1 MKLKPCP
8 FCRREARVHLVD
20 VTGCYD
26 RTIRYNYQPGCETD
40 GCPGE
45 YGGCSY
51 DNKLATIESWNTRAT
66 DPLLKEMAEALE
78 KAIRSVSELIGYSRG
93 VDGLHLNGNVATW
106 ESLRTGGVFEE
117 WLLEFDEAQEV
128 LQKYHEQENN
138 K

>member
-1 MKLKPCP
+1 MELKPCP
-8 FCRREARVHLVD
+8 FCGGVATFERLGD
-20 VTGCYD
+20 S
-26 RTIRYNYQPGCETD
+26 RTSTIVRCED
-40 GCPGE
+40 C
-45 YGGCSY
+45 GCSLENPETF
-51 DNKLATIESWNTRAT
+51 DHGKQWNTRAT